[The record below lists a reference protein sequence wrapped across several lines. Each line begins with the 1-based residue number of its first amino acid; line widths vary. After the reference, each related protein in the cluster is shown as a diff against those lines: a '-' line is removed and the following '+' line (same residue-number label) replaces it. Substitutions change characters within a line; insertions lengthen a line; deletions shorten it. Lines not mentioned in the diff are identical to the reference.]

1 MRLLGLALGAWL
13 TAGCYYYR
21 PIEQTPSAEMYVSAA
36 LTDSGTERLW
46 RYLGPD
52 VASVRGRL
60 LSADDSAYGMS
71 VYAVDLRHGSSLS
84 WKGERVV
91 LQRQW
96 VDGFSERQFSLGRT
110 TLAGGITVA
119 AFMLTVQAFKIAG
132 NGSSGGG
139 GGGKPR

>member
-13 TAGCYYYR
+13 MAGCYYYR
-21 PIEQTPSAEMYVSAA
+21 PIEQTPSPEMYVSAA
-36 LTDSGTERLW
+36 LSDSGTERLW

-60 LSADDSAYGMS
+60 LSADDSMYGMS

-96 VDGFSERQFSLGRT
+96 VDGFAERRFSVGRT
-110 TLAGGITVA
+110 TLAGGISVA

-139 GGGKPR
+139 GGVKPR

>member
-13 TAGCYYYR
+13 MAGCYYYR
-21 PIEQTPSAEMYVSAA
+21 PMEQTPGPEMYVSAA
-36 LTDSGTERLW
+36 LSDSGTERLW

-96 VDGFSERQFSLGRT
+96 VDGFAERRFSVGRT
-110 TLAGGITVA
+110 TLAGGISVA

-139 GGGKPR
+139 GGVKPR